1 MRVFLK
7 SFAKRAANTNDDSVS
22 KGLDFGFWKHHS
34 IFFGIFDDFDE
45 FGPKKSKY
53 PSSIISLSNTISWLS
68 PEALSKKLISGAQII
83 TSSSSTVQVQIIRNA
98 IAYYSTSCHMMYE

>member
-34 IFFGIFDDFDE
+34 IFFGTFDDFNK
-45 FGPKKSKY
+45 FGPKKVN
-53 PSSIISLSNTISWLS
+53 ILL
-68 PEALSKKLISGAQII
+68 
-83 TSSSSTVQVQIIRNA
+83 V
-98 IAYYSTSCHMMYE
+98 